1 MRAAGSHMRP
11 PQDEEP
17 TMTNVARVLIID
29 DDEDF
34 RASVRSVLEAEGYTV
49 TTAST
54 GRSGLDAVRQERPD
68 LIVLDVMMEST
79 TEGYAVSHAVKFGP
93 EATDIPIIMVSSIEA
108 SPDELFP
115 RSDEVALI
123 RPDHYL
129 TKPLDI
135 PRFLQLVGAAVARR
149 THA

>member
-1 MRAAGSHMRP
+1 MRP
-11 PQDEEP
+11 ERQEP
-17 TMTNVARVLIID
+17 MMTHVARVLIID
-29 DDEDF
+29 DDQDF
-34 RASVRSVLEAEGYTV
+34 QASVRAVLEAAGYV
-49 TTAST
+49 VHTASS
-54 GRSGLDAVRQERPD
+54 GRAGLEAMREVHPD

-93 EATDIPIIMVSSIEA
+93 EAQGIPVIMVSSIQA

-115 RSDEVALI
+115 RAEEVALI

-135 PRFLQLVGAAVARR
+135 PRFLELVGTVLARKMSP
-149 THA
+149 